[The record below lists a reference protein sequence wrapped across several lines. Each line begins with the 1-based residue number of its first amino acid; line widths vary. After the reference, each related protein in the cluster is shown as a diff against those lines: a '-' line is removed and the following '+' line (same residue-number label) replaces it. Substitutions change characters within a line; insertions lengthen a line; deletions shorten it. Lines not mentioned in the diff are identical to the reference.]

1 MHETLYPITRIHKLK
16 WIEEEFLKRMR
27 LSDVPAYQK
36 TAQEFF
42 TYIAEEQQKEE
53 EQRLLT
59 HAKRKHYRTRITYE
73 AERMLI
79 QEVEL
84 SPWGHHKDIAKKY
97 NISIQQLRT
106 ILYKQKKR
114 KIPKD

>member
-1 MHETLYPITRIHKLK
+1 MHETLYPITRQHKLK
-16 WIEEEFLKRMR
+16 RIEEEFLRR
-27 LSDVPAYQK
+27 LWTQDVPAYER
-36 TAQEFF
+36 TAQDFF

-59 HAKRKHYRTRITYE
+59 HAKRKHYRSRITYE
-73 AERMLI
+73 AERILI
-79 QEVEL
+79 QEVKS
-84 SPWGHHKDIAKKY
+84 SPWGHHKDIAEKY